1 MALYPEVQKFCQE
14 EILDNLGSRPPTID
28 DVSSLPYVM
37 ATLMEIQRLAKVAPG
52 SLTHIL
58 EEDTQFGN
66 YHFKK
71 GTSFVANLTK
81 FLMDPS
87 VFESPNKF
95 NPSRFLDENNKI
107 KRYEQFVPFGI
118 GKRICMGETLA
129 KNEMFIFFVRLIQRL
144 SFEETQDKLSIHNVT
159 TGITR
164 IPNAFKVK
172 VKSLVF

>member
-14 EILDNLGSRPPTID
+14 EVSDNLGSRPPTID

-52 SLTHIL
+52 SLTHML

-66 YHFKK
+66 YHFTK
-71 GTSFVANLTK
+71 GTSFTANLTK
-81 FLMDPS
+81 FLMDPN
-87 VFESPNKF
+87 VFESPGKF
-95 NPSRFLDENNKI
+95 NPSRFLDENNRI

-129 KNEMFIFFVRLIQRL
+129 KNEMFIFFVRLLQRVF
-144 SFEETQDKLSIHNVT
+144 FEETENKLSIDNVT
-159 TGITR
+159 FGITR
-164 IPNAFKVK
+164 IPNAFEVK
-172 VKSLVF
+172 VRSL